1 MSFVKSTS
9 GMTKNKDEEVALDSS
24 AKNMK
29 LYYKP
34 DFRSLG
40 DSYKTIADATDKERE
55 SNFKMTINPNLTLTK
70 DLNSKTDKGNHHSR
84 T

>member
-9 GMTKNKDEEVALDSS
+9 GMTKNKDEEIALDST

-40 DSYKTIADATDKERE
+40 ESYKTIAEASDKERE
-55 SNFKMTINPNLTLTK
+55 SNFKMTINPNLTSKK
-70 DLNSKTDKGNHHSR
+70 DTDAKNGNRESR